1 MIRQLICIPST
12 ANIPTHIFSK
22 RSVLYYTYS
31 REILHDNTVDY
42 FDGHVVNED
51 PVCSRD
57 TCLITDPYGGAY
69 TEVCA
74 YISIDGDRKIFYGV
88 DGTRCLLCDVKKIVA
103 TTLKALQCEKI
114 EDIEPDKLREL
125 LEEQNNRNCIPDFYN

>member
-57 TCLITDPYGGAY
+57 TCLITDPYGSAY

-74 YISIDGDRKIFYGV
+74 STDSIDDRYIFNGV
-88 DGTRCLLCDVKKIVA
+88 DGTRCLLCDVKKIVETTNIDLQTEEIMPINEA
-103 TTLKALQCEKI
+103 TLITLI
-114 EDIEPDKLREL
+114 EESNYKQED
-125 LEEQNNRNCIPDFYN
+125 PDFF